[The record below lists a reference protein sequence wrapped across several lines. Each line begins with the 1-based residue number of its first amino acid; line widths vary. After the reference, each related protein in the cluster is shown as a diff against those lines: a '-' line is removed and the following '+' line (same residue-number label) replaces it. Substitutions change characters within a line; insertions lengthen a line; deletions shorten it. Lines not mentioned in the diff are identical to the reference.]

1 MSALPP
7 VQSMLIAGYGLP
19 VFPNE
24 YACVVT
30 IVTGVNKI
38 KPCGEFPIKVI
49 EEAPVF
55 TISIVLAPCGIVT
68 IWLLNELVS
77 TEFSEIFIIKLN

>member
-1 MSALPP
+1 
-7 VQSMLIAGYGLP
+7 MLIAGYGLP

-49 EEAPVF
+49 EEACNGTDR
-55 TISIVLAPCGIVT
+55 TIEDALYKMRTFYRNVEVL
-68 IWLLNELVS
+68 
-77 TEFSEIFIIKLN
+77 